1 MKQIILNLVIGSLS
15 FIGTSCSA
23 EFENGVSDIDSWE
36 PVSYEFTIKHP
47 CLVHTQADFDYV
59 KSKVDQQAQPRFDG
73 WNKLLESDGAKLTGL
88 PGHKRKL
95 SEPLVEETL
104 ILQLLMRQQLINW
117 L

>member
-59 KSKVDQQAQPRFDG
+59 KSKVDQQASTPGLTDG
-73 WNKLLESDGAKLTGL
+73 
-88 PGHKRKL
+88 
-95 SEPLVEETL
+95 
-104 ILQLLMRQQLINW
+104 INCW
-117 L
+117 KAMGQS

>member
-47 CLVHTQADFDYV
+47 CLVHTQA
-59 KSKVDQQAQPRFDG
+59 
-73 WNKLLESDGAKLTGL
+73 
-88 PGHKRKL
+88 
-95 SEPLVEETL
+95 L
-104 ILQLLMRQQLINW
+104 IM
-117 L
+117 